1 MRQSRTVLAFTA
13 ATALAIASLFFGMT
27 AVAVPQPLLDPANG
41 HPHFDNG
48 KAISHPSAGAEVA
61 FDEMRAEA
69 ADVQS
74 SVGSDTPPDAS
85 ASSLG
90 CANRGSANNPRTN
103 RDCTLRRQAEEQVA
117 VNPTDA
123 KNIIVGQNDSRVGFN
138 HCGFDYSLDGG
149 VTWGDG
155 QPPFFQH
162 LSPIGHTY
170 DAASD
175 PAVTFDGTGRAW
187 YSCVVFDVNSN
198 ASGLFVVPSTS
209 ALKGSAYANVG
220 AGPSPFVVGTEDA
233 SGAHF
238 FDKEFIAADMR
249 AGHTEVYVTWTD
261 FRADPRCKRSFN
273 RGGFCE
279 APIMLSKWIASP
291 APAHWTTPLEISGR
305 SSLCT
310 LGDSFNPQIPA
321 DSCNIDQGSM
331 PVVLADGSVYV
342 VFNNFNTPTLVN
354 QQLGVHVSADLQTV
368 SAPVK
373 VGVDDETFAAL
384 CNFGRGPEQCV
395 ESLNVRSQDFPAIAV
410 DPGNS
415 QHLAAV
421 WNDTRGLSASNKG
434 AYNVIVSESFNGGT
448 SWSDANGGGIKLTPT
463 GAYFQPSVAITT
475 TGKVVVSTYRANT
488 ARHTTT
494 VGDGT
499 FGYGF
504 LVKPSGGSFGS
515 YQPASDSQTN
525 PSPQA
530 NAAQRGFL
538 GDYSSI
544 AAGPGGVVY
553 MVWSDTRNTSGSNPP
568 IPDEDI
574 FIFKTAP

>member
-1 MRQSRTVLAFTA
+1 M
-13 ATALAIASLFFGMT
+13 ASLFLGLT
-27 AVAVPQPLLDPANG
+27 AVATPQPLLDRANG
-41 HPHFDNG
+41 HPQFDNG
-48 KAISHPSAGAEVA
+48 KAISHPSAGVEVA
-61 FDEMRAEA
+61 FDEQRAEA

-74 SVGSDTPPDAS
+74 SVGSDTPPDAV

-90 CANRGSANNPRTN
+90 CANRGSTTNPRTN

-117 VNPTDA
+117 VNPKDA
-123 KNIIVGQNDSRVGFN
+123 NNIIAGQNDSRVGFN

-162 LSPIGHTY
+162 LSPLGHTY

-175 PAVTFDGTGRAW
+175 PAVTFNGRGVAW
-187 YSCVVFDVNSN
+187 YSCVVFDVNTN
-198 ASGLFVVPSTS
+198 ASGLFVVPSTAS
-209 ALKGSAYANVG
+209 LKGSAYSNVG

-238 FDKEFIAADMR
+238 FDKEFIAGDMR
-249 AGHTEVYVTWTD
+249 DGQTAVYVTWTD

-279 APIMLSKWIASP
+279 APIMLSKWVLTP
-291 APAHWTTPLEISGR
+291 APHWTTPIEISGR
-305 SSLCT
+305 SPMCT
-310 LGDSFNPQIPA
+310 LGDSFNPQIAA

-331 PVVLADGSVYV
+331 PVVLGDGSVYV
-342 VFNNFNTPTLVN
+342 VFNNFNTPTLLN
-354 QQLGVHVSADLQTV
+354 QQLGVHVSEDLLTV

-384 CNFGRGPEQCV
+384 CDFGRGPEQCV
-395 ESLNVRSQDFPAIAV
+395 DSLNIRSQDFPQIAV
-410 DPGNS
+410 DPSNA
-415 QHLAAV
+415 QHLAAA
-421 WNDTRGLSASNKG
+421 WNDTRGLSAANRG
-434 AYNVIVSESFNGGT
+434 AYNVIVSESTDGGAT
-448 SWSDANGGGIKLTPT
+448 WSDANGGGTKLTPT
-463 GAYFQPSVAITT
+463 APGAYFEPSIAITT

-488 ARHTTT
+488 TRHTAA

-504 LVKPSGGSFGS
+504 LVNGGA
-515 YQPASDSQTN
+515 YQAASDSQTN

-544 AAGPGGVVY
+544 AAGAAGAVY
-553 MVWSDTRNTSGSNPP
+553 MVWSDTRNVSGAG
-568 IPDEDI
+568 PDEDV
-574 FIFKTAP
+574 FIFKATP

>member
-1 MRQSRTVLAFTA
+1 VRHSRTVLAFSA
-13 ATALAIASLFFGMT
+13 GTALAIASLFFGLT
-27 AVAVPQPLLDPANG
+27 AIATPQPLLDPANG

-61 FDEMRAEA
+61 FDEQRAES

-74 SVGSDTPPDAS
+74 SAGSDTPPDAT
-85 ASSLG
+85 ASSVG
-90 CANRGSANNPRTN
+90 CANRGSVTNPRTN

-117 VNPTDA
+117 VNPKDA
-123 KNIIVGQNDSRVGFN
+123 SNVIAGQNDSRVGFN

-149 VTWGDG
+149 ATWGDG

-162 LSPIGHTY
+162 LSPLGHTY

-175 PAVTFDGTGRAW
+175 PAVTFDGNGRAW
-187 YSCVVFDVNSN
+187 YSCVVFDVNTN
-198 ASGLFVVPSTS
+198 ASGLFVVPSTA

-238 FDKEFIAADMR
+238 FDKEFIAGDMR
-249 AGHTEVYVTWTD
+249 TGQTAVYVTWTD

-279 APIMLSKWIASP
+279 APIMLSKWVGS
-291 APAHWTTPLEISGR
+291 WTTPIEISGR
-305 SSLCT
+305 SPLCT

-331 PVVLADGSVYV
+331 PVVLANGDVYV
-342 VFNNFNTPTLVN
+342 AFSNFNTPTLVN
-354 QQLGVHVSADLQTV
+354 QQLGVRVHFDASNNATV
-368 SAPVK
+368 TGPFK
-373 VGVDDETFAAL
+373 IGQDDETNAAL
-384 CNFGRGPEQCV
+384 CDFGRGPEQCV
-395 ESLNVRSQDFPAIAV
+395 ESLNIRSQDFPQIAA
-410 DPGNS
+410 DPTNG

-421 WNDTRGLSASNKG
+421 WTDTRGLGTANKG
-434 AYNVIVSESFNGGT
+434 AYKLIVSESTNGGAT
-448 SWSDANGGGIKLTPT
+448 WSDASGGGTQIVPSGT
-463 GAYFQPSVAITT
+463 GAYFEPSIAITS

-488 ARHTTT
+488 ALHTSK

-504 LVKPSGGSFGS
+504 LVKGTTGFGA
-515 YQPASDSQTN
+515 YQNASDSQTN
-525 PSPQA
+525 QSPQA
-530 NAAQRGFL
+530 NPAQRGFL

-544 AAGPGGVVY
+544 AAGADGTVF
-553 MVWSDTRNTSGSNPP
+553 MVWSDTRNTSGGAAA

-574 FIFKTAP
+574 FIFKTTP

>member
-1 MRQSRTVLAFTA
+1 LRHRRTLLVFSA
-13 ATALAIASLFFGMT
+13 ATALVIASLGFGLT
-27 AVAVPQPLLDPANG
+27 AGAAPQPLLDPANG

-48 KAISHPSAGAEVA
+48 KSIAHPSAGVEVA

-74 SVGSDTPPDAS
+74 SVGSDTPPDAA
-85 ASSLG
+85 ASSVG
-90 CANRGSANNPRTN
+90 CANRGSTTNPRTN

-117 VNPTDA
+117 VNPTDGN
-123 KNIIVGQNDSRVGFN
+123 NIIVGQNDSRVGFN
-138 HCGFDYSLDGG
+138 HCGLDYSLDGG

-175 PAVTFDGTGRAW
+175 PALTFDGNGRAW

-198 ASGLFVVPSTS
+198 ASGLFVVPSTP
-209 ALKGSAYANVG
+209 ALKGSAYSNVA

-261 FRADPRCKRSFN
+261 FRADPRCKRSMN

-279 APIMLSKWIASP
+279 APIMLSKWIA
-291 APAHWTTPLEISGR
+291 APTPSHWTTPIEISGR
-305 SSLCT
+305 SPLCT
-310 LGDSFNPQIPA
+310 LGNSFNPQIPA
-321 DSCNIDQGSM
+321 DSCNVDQGSM
-331 PVVLADGSVYV
+331 PVVLADGSVFV

-384 CNFGRGPEQCV
+384 CDFGRGPEQCV
-395 ESLNVRSQDFPAIAV
+395 DSLNIRSQDFPQIAL
-410 DPGNS
+410 DPTNP

-421 WNDTRGLSASNKG
+421 WTDTRGLGAANKG
-434 AYNVIVSESFNGGT
+434 AYKLIVSESTNGGAT
-448 SWSDANGGGIKLTPT
+448 WSDASGGGAQLVPSGT
-463 GAYFQPSVAITT
+463 GAYFEPSIAITT
-475 TGKVVVSTYRANT
+475 AGKVVVSTYRANT
-488 ARHTTT
+488 ARHTAV

-504 LVKPSGGSFGS
+504 LVKGATGFGS
-515 YQPASDSQTN
+515 YQGASDSQTN

-544 AAGPGGVVY
+544 AAGAGGTVY
-553 MVWSDTRNTSGSNPP
+553 MVWADTRNANSVG
-568 IPDEDI
+568 PDEDI
-574 FIFKTAP
+574 FIFKTTP

>member
-1 MRQSRTVLAFTA
+1 MRHSRPVLAF
-13 ATALAIASLFFGMT
+13 LAGTTLVIASLYFGSS
-27 AVAVPQPLLDPANG
+27 AVAVPHPLLDPANG

-48 KAISHPSAGAEVA
+48 KALAHPSAGTEVA
-61 FDEMRAEA
+61 FDEQRAEA

-74 SVGSDTPPDAS
+74 SVGSDTPPDAT

-90 CANRGSANNPRTN
+90 CANRGSATNPRTN

-117 VNPTDA
+117 VNPTDGN
-123 KNIIVGQNDSRVGFN
+123 NIIVGQNDSRVGFN
-138 HCGFDYSLDGG
+138 RCGFDYSLDGG

-155 QPPFFQH
+155 QPPFGQH

-175 PAVTFDGTGRAW
+175 PALTFDGNGRAW

-198 ASGLFVVPSTS
+198 ASGLFVVPSTP

-220 AGPSPFVVGTEDA
+220 AGSSPFVVGTEDA

-238 FDKEFIAADMR
+238 FDKEFIAGDMR

-261 FRADPRCKRSFN
+261 FRADPRCKRSMN

-279 APIMLSKWIASP
+279 APIMLSKWVASP
-291 APAHWTTPLEISGR
+291 APGHWTTPLEISGR
-305 SSLCT
+305 SPLCT
-310 LGDSFNPQIPA
+310 LGDSFNPRIPA

-331 PVVLADGSVYV
+331 PVVLADGSVFV

-368 SAPVK
+368 SAPAK
-373 VGVDDETFAAL
+373 VGVDDETFVAL

-395 ESLNVRSQDFPAIAV
+395 DSLNIRSQDFPQIAV
-410 DPGNS
+410 DPTNS

-421 WNDTRGLSASNKG
+421 WTDTRGLTTATRG
-434 AYNVIVSESFNGGT
+434 AYKLIVSESTDGGAT
-448 SWSDANGGGIKLTPT
+448 WSDASGGGAQLAPSGT
-463 GAYFQPSVAITT
+463 GAYFEPSVAITT

-488 ARHTTT
+488 ARHTTA

-499 FGYGF
+499 FGYGY
-504 LVKPSGGSFGS
+504 LVKSGTSFGT
-515 YQPASDSQTN
+515 YQGASDLQN
-525 PSPQA
+525 YPSPQT
-530 NAAQRGFL
+530 NAAQAGFL
-538 GDYSSI
+538 GDYSSV
-544 AAGPGGVVY
+544 AAGAGGAVY
-553 MVWSDTRNTSGSNPP
+553 MVWSDTRNTNSAG
-568 IPDEDI
+568 PDEDV
-574 FIFKTAP
+574 FVFKVTP